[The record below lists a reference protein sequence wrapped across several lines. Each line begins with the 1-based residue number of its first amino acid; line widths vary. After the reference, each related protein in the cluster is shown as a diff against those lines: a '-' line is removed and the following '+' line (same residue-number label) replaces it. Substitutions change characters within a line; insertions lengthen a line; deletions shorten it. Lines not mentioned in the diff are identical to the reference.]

1 MGLALLRWFAV
12 VVAFWYRGLV
22 SDFVYFA
29 TAPHGA
35 EDLLVE
41 ELRVLG
47 IEAKARSGGA
57 GFTGE
62 LAAGLQA
69 ALWLRTASKL
79 LLELGELAAG
89 DGDALYASARALDWT
104 AHLERGATFA
114 VQASGTG
121 TIDNSHFAALRVKD
135 AIVDQLRERWGER
148 PDVDTQSPDLWLR
161 VHLRGPV
168 AKLSLDLAGEG
179 LHRRG
184 YRVEQGAAPLR
195 ENLAAA
201 VLLRA
206 GWTAADE
213 RPLLDPFCGS
223 ATLLIEAALL
233 AGDVAPGLARRR
245 TGFARWPGRDEAAWA
260 RLLDEART
268 RRSAG
273 LERLAARRAPLL
285 GFDADARTIRAALAC
300 IAAAGLRGLVHVERR
315 DLASLQPPRGAESGL
330 IACNPPWGERLGTR
344 RELERLYAEFGAL
357 LRERFAGWEVAL
369 LAGDPGLGRF
379 LGIDAHR
386 RNVLH
391 DGPIAAQILRMRVPT
406 HDAATPARE
415 RPVVAVKPRS
425 EGATAFA
432 NRLAKNRKKLAAWLS
447 REGIAGHRLYDA
459 DIPEYNLALDV
470 FRVDAQGPDE
480 GLVHAH
486 VQEYAPPRNID
497 PEQARTHLR
506 EALQVIREDLELP
519 RDRVHLKRRERKRGP
534 GQYEKLDRSGVEHV
548 VREGAARLLV
558 NFDDYLDIGLYLDHR
573 PLRAKLAELAP
584 GRRFLNL
591 FCYTAT
597 ASVHAALAGARS
609 TTSVDLSRTYLE
621 WAERNFALNGIAA
634 VQAASHATPGRHRLI
649 RTDVLEWLARPTNER
664 WELIFC
670 DPPSYSNSKRMQG
683 DFDVQR
689 DHVDLIRRCMDRLA
703 PEGLLIFSCNLR
715 TFSLDAGVSG
725 SYRVEDWTKPSI
737 PKDFERSERIHHCF
751 WIRRR

>member
-1 MGLALLRWFAV
+1 M
-12 VVAFWYRGLV
+12 
-22 SDFVYFA
+22 SEFVYFA

-57 GFTGE
+57 GFSGSLTD
-62 LAAGLQA
+62 GLNA
-69 ALWLRTASKL
+69 SLWLRTASKL
-79 LLELGELAAG
+79 LLELGELAAD
-89 DGDALYASARALDWT
+89 DGDTLYASARALDWT

-114 VQASGTG
+114 VQASGSG
-121 TIDNSHFAALRVKD
+121 AIDNSHFAALRVKD

-161 VHLRGPV
+161 VHLQGRR

-201 VLLRA
+201 VMLRA
-206 GWTAADE
+206 GWPAQAE

-233 AGDVAPGLARRR
+233 AGDIAPGLSRRR
-245 TGFARWPGRDEAAWA
+245 TGFARWPGRDETGWA
-260 RLLDEART
+260 RLLDAARE
-268 RRSAG
+268 RRAAG
-273 LERLAARRAPLL
+273 LVRLAERGPLL
-285 GFDADARTIRAALAC
+285 GFDADARTIRAANAC
-300 IAAAGLRGLVHVERR
+300 IDAAALRGRVHVERR
-315 DLASLQPPRGAESGL
+315 DLAELQAPRSVAPGL
-330 IACNPPWGERLGTR
+330 IVCNPPWGERLGTR

-391 DGPIAAQILRMRVPT
+391 DGPIAAQVLRLRVPSEGE
-406 HDAATPARE
+406 AGPRE
-415 RPVVAVKPRS
+415 RAAAPPKPRS
-425 EGATAFA
+425 EGAASFA
-432 NRLAKNRKKLAAWLS
+432 NRIAKNRKKLAAWRA
-447 REGIAGHRLYDA
+447 REGIGCFRLYDA
-459 DIPEYNLALDV
+459 DIPEYNLALDLFHV
-470 FRVDAQGPDE
+470 EAPGHAE

-486 VQEYAPPRNID
+486 VQEYAPPRSID
-497 PEQARTHLR
+497 PEQARTHIR

-519 RDRVHLKRRERKRGP
+519 RDRVHLKRRERQRGR
-534 GQYEKLDRSGVEHV
+534 GQYEKLDRAGVEYV
-548 VREGAARLLV
+548 VREGPARLLV
-558 NFDDYLDIGLYLDHR
+558 NLDDYLDTGLFLDHR
-573 PLRAKLAELAP
+573 PLRAKLAELSP
-584 GRRFLNL
+584 GRRVLNL
-591 FCYTAT
+591 FCYTAS

-609 TTSVDLSRTYLE
+609 TTSIDLSRTYLE
-621 WAERNFALNGIAA
+621 WAERNFDINGIAA
-634 VQAASHATPGRHRLI
+634 VQAASHAQPGRHRLI
-649 RTDVLEWLARPTNER
+649 RTDVLEWLERPTGER

-670 DPPSYSNSKRMQG
+670 DPPSYSNSKRMQR

-689 DHVDLIRRCMDRLA
+689 DHVALIERCMQRLA
-703 PEGLLIFSCNLR
+703 PDGLLIFSCNLR
-715 TFSLDAGVSG
+715 TFSLDSAVSER
-725 SYRVEDWTKPSI
+725 YRVEDWTKPSI
-737 PKDFERSERIHHCF
+737 PKDFERSERIHRCF
-751 WIRRR
+751 WIRRS